1 MDCVRRRK
9 VWLIRVNNGVNFRN
23 SRYPFWGVKRGAGGS
38 IKTVVNKL
46 QPGDILCF
54 ITSKPHGGQVIG
66 MAEYTGYYDREDEP
80 LIQVHTKTNEEQN
93 WVGDEKWD
101 IQIHYRNMYVTERQ
115 NITACV
121 QCAGVILDYDTFK
134 DSVSRDVYTDYD
146 NFRFYAEPK
155 IFADNV

>member
-1 MDCVRRRK
+1 MDCVRIRK

-23 SRYPFWGVKRGAGGS
+23 SRFPFWGVKRGA
-38 IKTVVNKL
+38 
-46 QPGDILCF
+46 
-54 ITSKPHGGQVIG
+54 
-66 MAEYTGYYDREDEP
+66 
-80 LIQVHTKTNEEQN
+80 
-93 WVGDEKWD
+93 GDEKWD

-155 IFADNV
+155 IFAESV